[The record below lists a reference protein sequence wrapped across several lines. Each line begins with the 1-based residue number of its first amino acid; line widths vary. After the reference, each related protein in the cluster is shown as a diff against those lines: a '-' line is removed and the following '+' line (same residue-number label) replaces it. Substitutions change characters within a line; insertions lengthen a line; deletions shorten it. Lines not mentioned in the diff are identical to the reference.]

1 MSQQHAQFEEEFHD
15 GPSLS
20 NAYQNNYVEPP
31 SATYTTPI
39 LPQQLY
45 VNMPAQKL
53 QVHPQSVRQAGT
65 GIGAR
70 VVLAIFSMIF
80 IFGMFVVALAI
91 GGGGGQ
97 ESTLFALSVIFAF
110 VFAFVV
116 LLINLI
122 VNLVSLKR

>member
-15 GPSLS
+15 GPPPS

-31 SATYTTPI
+31 SVSYTTPI
-39 LPQQLY
+39 PQQPSY

-53 QVHPQSVRQAGT
+53 QVHPQSIRQAGT

-80 IFGMFVVALAI
+80 IFVMFVVALAI
-91 GGGGGQ
+91 GGGGEQ
-97 ESTLFALSVIFAF
+97 ESALFALSVIFAF
-110 VFAFVV
+110 AFALVV
-116 LLINLI
+116 LIINLI

>member
-53 QVHPQSVRQAGT
+53 QVHPQSVRRAGT

-80 IFGMFVVALAI
+80 IFGMFIVALII
-91 GGGGGQ
+91 GGSGS
-97 ESTLFALSVIFAF
+97 ESTLFALSVAFAF
-110 VFAFVV
+110 VFALVA